1 MVHTLSSDS
10 SACSGIS
17 VKKPT
22 NIVLYQPPVNWLHF
36 HGGYDA
42 ISQGAV
48 QSNAHAC
55 TAFHKCHLHHFW
67 PEKSI

>member
-10 SACSGIS
+10 SAYSGIS

-22 NIVLYQPPVNWLHF
+22 NMVLHQPPVNWLHF

-48 QSNAHAC
+48 QSHAHA

-67 PEKSI
+67 QAKCI